1 MNIVRKTR
9 KERRTK
15 DCNPPECGTREEVF
29 AGKAPITSTGLT
41 KEDLY
46 RNRHG
51 NIASKK
57 RNPRCIAPYCGT
69 RQEVFEGKANA
80 TSGGLTR
87 QDLMM
92 SNGRIVSK
100 KKHEFEKK
108 EKRLEKAG
116 YGPNDKFD
124 ENKKFMR
131 KAPRKSVKEAMKG
144 GKSPSA
150 KRRNTKKRRENNT
163 IRPYS
168 ARERLGPFAA

>member
-1 MNIVRKTR
+1 MVRKTR

-15 DCNPPECGTREEVF
+15 DCHPPECGTREEVF
-29 AGKAPITSTGLT
+29 AGKAHITSTGLT

-57 RNPRCIAPYCGT
+57 RNPRCVAPYCGT

-92 SNGRIVSK
+92 SHGRIVSR

-131 KAPRKSVKEAMKG
+131 KAPNRSLKG
-144 GKSPSA
+144 GRSASA
-150 KRRNTKKRRENNT
+150 KKRRTKKRRGQHT
-163 IRPYS
+163 IRSYS
-168 ARERLGPFAA
+168 ARERVGPYAAFAA